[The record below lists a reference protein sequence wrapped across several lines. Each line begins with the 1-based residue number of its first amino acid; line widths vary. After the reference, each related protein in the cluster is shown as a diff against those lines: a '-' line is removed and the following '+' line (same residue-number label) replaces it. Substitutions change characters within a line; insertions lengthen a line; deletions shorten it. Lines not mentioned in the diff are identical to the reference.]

1 MELVAVL
8 ALRTTWW
15 WCTAVLADEDRYLR
29 AVAPLA
35 HSPRF
40 ARLAGVSV
48 SVAVRQRGGWRRPVA
63 RQAGRAMAVVT
74 RHTMGRRHFDR
85 LWTVGHRTLH
95 RHRIGGFRIAFVMVA
110 LATMGLAVGITTK
123 LDPRV

>member
-1 MELVAVL
+1 MAS
-8 ALRTTWW
+8 
-15 WCTAVLADEDRYLR
+15 TAIRSM
-29 AVAPLA
+29 
-35 HSPRF
+35 SPRP
-40 ARLAGVSV
+40 
-48 SVAVRQRGGWRRPVA
+48 GGWRRPAA